1 MPPTLLGVA
10 GFPVAHSRSPAMH
23 AAALEALGLD
33 WRYLRLP
40 LPADRFAE
48 TARALGGSG
57 YRGINVTVPHKE
69 AAAALADR
77 PSAAVTATG
86 AANTLTYE
94 DDGAVAADNT
104 DAPGFLQALGA
115 DPAGMRATVLGAG
128 GSARAVAWALA
139 DAGAR
144 VAVWNRTPERA
155 RRLADDLGVEAAE
168 RPGEGDVL
176 VNCTSVGLRPVELGE
191 ALAQLDL
198 AGASPPATVV
208 DLVYGERP
216 TPLEGWARAGGARFV
231 SGLEV
236 LVRQGALSL
245 RRWTGLEPPL
255 EVMRRAAGAHE
266 RT

>member
-1 MPPTLLGVA
+1 MTPTLLGVA

-40 LPADRFAE
+40 LPPERFPE

-69 AAAALADR
+69 AAAVLADR
-77 PSAAVTATG
+77 PSASVAATG

-104 DAPGFLQALGA
+104 DAPGFLAALDA
-115 DPAGMRATVLGAG
+115 DPSGLHAVVLGAG

-139 DAGAR
+139 DAGAQ
-144 VAVWNRTPERA
+144 VAVWNRTAERA
-155 RRLADDLGVEAAE
+155 RRLASDLGVAAVD
-168 RPGEGDVL
+168 RPAETDVL
-176 VNCTSVGLRPVELGE
+176 VNCTSVGLREVELDD
-191 ALAQLDL
+191 ALAHLDL
-198 AGASPPATVV
+198 AGAAPPATVV
-208 DLVYGERP
+208 DLVYSDGP
-216 TPLEGWARAGGARFV
+216 TPLERWARAGGARFV
-231 SGLEV
+231 PGLEV

-255 EVMRRAAGAHE
+255 EAMRRAAGAHE